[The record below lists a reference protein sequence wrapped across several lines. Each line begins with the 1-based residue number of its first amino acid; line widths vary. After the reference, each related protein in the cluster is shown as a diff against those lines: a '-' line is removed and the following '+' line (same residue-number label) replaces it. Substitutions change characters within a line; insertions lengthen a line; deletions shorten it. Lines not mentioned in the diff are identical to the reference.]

1 MDLEHYRRPR
11 MVVQHPDT
19 PVHEAARAMESN
31 RIGMVM
37 VQEHGRL
44 VGIVTDRDLA
54 LRVVAAGIDPTSL
67 VLKDVMSRDPRTL
80 SIDAT
85 LEQALELMRA
95 HRVRR
100 IPLVEGH
107 HVVGVVS
114 IDDVVLAGTA
124 DALAVAEVILE
135 QLAQPAGLKPAG
147 FVHPTKP
154 ALARGDDGSDSDRAR
169 RSQARMLQTAHHA
182 ARTVEYLTGLKGM
195 EVALSAL
202 TIVVE
207 DLVRRL
213 KPSEAHDLL
222 AQLPKELERRLAH
235 VPRGQDEH
243 LTRQSIELDLVQR
256 LHVEPELAPL
266 LLDRLGLALET
277 LVSPGEIAH
286 VRAQLPRDLK
296 SIFPVL

>member
-1 MDLEHYRRPR
+1 MDLEFYRRPR

-19 PVHEAARAMESN
+19 PVHEAARAMECN

-37 VQEHGRL
+37 VQERGRL

-54 LRVVAAGIDPTSL
+54 LRVVAAGLDPASL
-67 VLKDVMSRDPRTL
+67 VLKDVMSRDPHTL

-85 LEQALELMRA
+85 IEQALEMMRA

-107 HVVGVVS
+107 HVVGVIS
-114 IDDVVLAGTA
+114 IDDLVLAGMA
-124 DALAVAEVILE
+124 DALAISEVILE
-135 QLAQPAGLKPAG
+135 QLAHPAGLKPAG

-154 ALARGDDGSDSDRAR
+154 AVARGDDGSDSDRAR
-169 RSQARMLQTAHHA
+169 RREARMLQTAQHA

-195 EVALSAL
+195 ETALDAL

-213 KPSEAHDLL
+213 TPSEAHDLL
-222 AQLPKELERRLAH
+222 AQLPKELERRLVH
-235 VPRGQDEH
+235 VPRGPDED
-243 LTRQSIELDLVQR
+243 LTRERIELHLVHR
-256 LHVEPELAPL
+256 LHIEPEQAPQ

-286 VRAQLPRDLK
+286 VRAQLPRDMK
-296 SIFPVL
+296 SIFPML